1 MLNIHLSLKT
11 HRMVSV
17 LNSERKW
24 FLYFENALD
33 VPSRPVLFELYYG
46 LHQFSYF
53 VFLLTDRSLL

>member
-1 MLNIHLSLKT
+1 
-11 HRMVSV
+11 MVSV